1 MVSPKVIFYVTLTLF
16 LFLNVSK
23 AQNKTSTKTII
34 VDKSGKGQ
42 FTTVQKAIDS
52 IPSNNKQW
60 TTILVNAGV
69 YKEKVKITSDKQY
82 IILKGKDRLSTVIE
96 WDDSGNSLESST
108 FQLYASNFMARGIT
122 FKNTYNLVLVNDAGE
137 KITWAPAALVN
148 AEKASFYECG
158 FVGIQDTL
166 TDLQGRHYFY
176 NCYIEGAVDF
186 IWGFGQSLYQNSEIR
201 VQSKGIGVG
210 KAFITAQGRQSD
222 SQASGFVF
230 MYCKVTGTGPAY
242 LGRAYKSYSTVVYYQ
257 SSFDNIIAPE
267 GWDIMRQAGNEKYI
281 TFAEVQCKGPGANLS
296 KRVKWE
302 KTLSSG
308 ALQKFIDRNLFINQ
322 DNWIE
327 EHLKHV

>member
-1 MVSPKVIFYVTLTLF
+1 MVSPTYIFYVTLTLF

-23 AQNKTSTKTII
+23 AQNKTSTKTIV

-69 YKEKVKITSDKQY
+69 YKEKVTIAKDKQY

-96 WDDSGNSLESST
+96 WDDSGSSLESST
-108 FQLYASNFMARGIT
+108 FRVYAPNFMARSIT
-122 FKNTYNLVLVNDAGE
+122 FKNTYNLVLVNDVVK
-137 KITWAPAALVN
+137 KITWAPAALLY
-148 AEKASFYECG
+148 ADKASFYDCG

-166 TDLQGRHYFY
+166 TDLQGRHFFY

-186 IWGFGQSLYQNSEIR
+186 IWGFGQSLYQNSEIH
-201 VQSKGIGVG
+201 VKSKDIGVW
-210 KAFITAQGRQSD
+210 KAFITAQGRESD

-242 LGRAYKSYSTVVYYQ
+242 LGRAYKSHSTVVYYQ

-267 GWDIMRQAGNEKYI
+267 GWNIMRQAGNE
-281 TFAEVQCKGPGANLS
+281 
-296 KRVKWE
+296 
-302 KTLSSG
+302 LSSSSSSSSSYIH
-308 ALQKFIDRNLFINQ
+308 LIDC
-322 DNWIE
+322 
-327 EHLKHV
+327 